1 MTPTRLRPLSLA
13 GTAVAIALAWAG
25 SAAAEPALWAAHGA
39 NGSTV
44 YLLGTVHALRKET
57 VWRSPKIAAA
67 FAASQDLWLEIPDAD
82 DAAKMQPM
90 LLKLGLDPAHP
101 LSTKV
106 PAADLPRIDAAA
118 KAVGAPG
125 AAALEPMQPW
135 LVGMTLSLAPLI
147 QAGYDPKSGVD
158 TLLKVDATAAGKP
171 VRGFETAEE
180 QLHYLADMSQ
190 ADQVA
195 FLESALDDAA
205 QGPAK
210 IDALVTAWAAG
221 DVKGIDRLENEDMIA
236 RQPKIYRLLIADRNA
251 RFAARL
257 AERLKSP
264 GVTFVAV
271 GAAHLAGPDSVQSLL
286 EKRGVTVDRQ

>member
-1 MTPTRLRPLSLA
+1 MTKPDRLRSSLLAVLALA
-13 GTAVAIALAWAG
+13 GALAGGVAR
-25 SAAAEPALWAAHGA
+25 AEPALWAAHGA

-67 FAASQDLWLEIPDAD
+67 FAASQDLWLEIPDVD

-90 LLKLGLDPAHP
+90 IMQLGLDAAHP

-106 PAADLPRIDAAA
+106 PAADVLRIDAAA
-118 KAVGAPG
+118 KAMGAPG
-125 AAALEPMQPW
+125 AAVLEPMQPW
-135 LVGMTLSLAPLI
+135 LAGMTLSVAPLI

-158 TLLKVDATAAGKP
+158 TLLKADATAAGKP

-205 QGPAK
+205 EGPAK

-221 DVKGIDRLENEDMIA
+221 DVQTIDRLENEDMLA
-236 RQPKIYRLLIADRNA
+236 HQPKIYRLLIAERNV
-251 RFAARL
+251 RFADRL
-257 AERLKSP
+257 AERLKAP
-264 GVTFVAV
+264 GVSFVAV

-286 EKRGVTVDRQ
+286 AKRGVKVDRQ